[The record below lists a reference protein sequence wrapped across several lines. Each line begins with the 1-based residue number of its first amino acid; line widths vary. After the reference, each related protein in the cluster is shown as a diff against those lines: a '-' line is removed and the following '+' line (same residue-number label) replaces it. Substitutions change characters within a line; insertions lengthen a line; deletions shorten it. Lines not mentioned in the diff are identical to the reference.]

1 MLLTELLPG
10 WRKREK
16 KVAIHTCQKV
26 DTPFSTQAVTANGCP
41 IGNLLW
47 PLGGP
52 FHYSTPIVARETIDV
67 ICLGERIYV
76 SLYGAAVDANVRL
89 DKSTLR
95 IDNTYISMANQ
106 RTITIHNR
114 SDVLVHF
121 KWSPFATKMEE
132 DMQKE
137 RYCF

>member
-1 MLLTELLPG
+1 M
-10 WRKREK
+10 
-16 KVAIHTCQKV
+16 
-26 DTPFSTQAVTANGCP
+26 
-41 IGNLLW
+41 
-47 PLGGP
+47 
-52 FHYSTPIVARETIDV
+52 TIL
-67 ICLGERIYV
+67 CLGERVYV

-95 IDNTYISMANQ
+95 IDNTYICMANQ
-106 RTITIHNR
+106 RTLTIHNR

-137 RYCF
+137 RYLFIIVRSTRLLPVRLVRISHPGQLAER